1 MLEADQQ
8 HHFRPRLVR
17 NLEAMQDIGRG
28 LATRLNAGDIL
39 CLHGELGAGK
49 SALARAIITGFCRD
63 IDDIPSP
70 TFTLVQPYLAKS
82 GFEVWHLDLYRLE
95 REEEVLALGI
105 EEAFFEACCLIE
117 WPDRIKTLLPDSAM
131 HLYLGF
137 GADEESR
144 ILSLSISDDL
154 AENEPPNDAPNDAQK
169 KLASWLADILDQ

>member
-1 MLEADQQ
+1 MAEADQ
-8 HHFRPRLVR
+8 HLTRPQPIP
-17 NLEAMQDIGRG
+17 NLEAMQNIGRR
-28 LATRLNAGDIL
+28 LATRLDSGDIL
-39 CLHGELGAGK
+39 CLHGPLGAGK
-49 SALARAIITGFCRD
+49 SALSRAIISGLCRD

-82 GFEVWHLDLYRLE
+82 GFEVWHLDLYRLD

-117 WPDRIKTLLPDSAM
+117 WPDRIKTLLPGSAM

-137 GADEESR
+137 GEDEESR
-144 ILSLSISDDL
+144 ILSLSISDEL
-154 AENEPPNDAPNDAQK
+154 AENDAPNGAQK